1 MANIFRMVDDMMI
14 RNEVKHIVND
24 YKEED
29 IKEFDLEDLI
39 FEDIMEDM
47 KLDMKFALET
57 VLDICK
63 EEEWEIPY
71 KILLAYREELEELD
85 AEVTTDVLAI
95 LDIMGYDYVG
105 MTLLRFFDL
114 GRF

>member
-1 MANIFRMVDDMMI
+1 MENIFRMVDDMMI

-29 IKEFDLEDLI
+29 IKESDLKDSI
-39 FEDIMEDM
+39 FEDVIKDI

-63 EEEWEIPY
+63 EKEWEIPY

-85 AEVTTDVLAI
+85 AEVTVDVLAT
-95 LDIMGYDYVG
+95 LDKMGYDYIG
-105 MTLLRFFDL
+105 MKLLRFFDL